1 MLILIKTLKIK
12 ATSTAGLTENQ
23 PNVLPLHL
31 LPLLMALPLLL
42 LFLLFLL
49 YLPLLLL
56 PLLVI

>member
-31 LPLLMALPLLL
+31 LPLLL

-49 YLPLLLL
+49 YLLLLLL